1 MTQSTPGETKTT
13 VQGQGEPLLKAKA
26 HLTGREDRFYPFLS
40 WGGTPAHTTDQHH
53 KAPTDKSHLAG
64 TPAQQEPCYVFC
76 ECSGRTRE
84 HRSVLRACSWL
95 PSLTAARRPASPH
108 LPSTCDT
115 SLPLPRPNAARL
127 DNRSHA

>member
-1 MTQSTPGETKTT
+1 
-13 VQGQGEPLLKAKA
+13 VQGAGRAAAQSQGPP
-26 HLTGREDRFYPFLS
+26 DRPRRSVLS
-40 WGGTPAHTTDQHH
+40 VFELGGTPAHTTDQHH

-84 HRSVLRACSWL
+84 HQSVLRACSWL

-115 SLPLPRPNAARL
+115 SLPLPRPTAATL